1 MGGHH
6 ERPQRSLVRDRR
18 GRLKGASI
26 VPKNMPKNVPKNV
39 MEEQSPQPGSA
50 PPARRLRT
58 PGLLTPWIWNTRWI
72 PGFLL
77 AQVAVMLPFAEK
89 TPAAYQGVPGGLGAL
104 LSVTAAIVCGPIA
117 GALVSLVG
125 GLVFVPLV
133 ADFERGSQF
142 SIFLWLIAAVGA
154 GVISG
159 RLRQSDVDRTAALA
173 RERLAANRLHRLQG
187 ITEVLA
193 GAMTP
198 EEVAQAT
205 ITATMA
211 ALGADAAGLTVRID
225 DDSRTLRVLA
235 ASTADDGLF
244 AGWRHHP
251 IETPT
256 AGPEIVRSGR
266 PIFIE
271 TRRELLARFPIVR
284 KIEGDERFGGFAG
297 VPVALGSEVL
307 GALSLGFHRD
317 HMVPPEERG
326 LLLSMAHQAAIALH
340 RIRSGEDERRARAT
354 AEHAEDRLRKL
365 QAVSDAANAASG
377 LDELVEKVLPLV
389 RDAVSADG
397 ASFLLLSDNRK
408 ELRYKGRVGVEEEE
422 GDDAAI
428 PLGAGASGRIAATGR
443 PLVIPELT
451 AEDVISRALRKRRSY
466 VGVPVRLGG
475 RVVGVLHASSQEA
488 GAFDRDDA
496 DFLQSI
502 ADSLAVTIDRTR
514 SFDQRDRMATALER
528 ALLPM
533 SLPHVP
539 GFEVATMYRPSRF
552 GDDVG
557 GDFYDVFGD
566 GDVWYLAIGDVCGKG
581 PEAAAIMGMTR
592 IALRSLAREDDSRP
606 LTEVLQLLNGFL
618 LDSELM
624 GERFCTVCVARL
636 ELSDGGGTVTTCLG
650 GHPPPLLVRAD
661 GALES
666 VGRPGSLLG
675 LFPDVSLHETRADLR
690 RGDALA
696 LFTDGVT
703 ELSVERPDEGESM
716 LRSALT
722 AAAEEDAAGIVKTVE
737 RTLLEPRGE
746 LRDDAALVVAKRL

>member
-1 MGGHH
+1 MDETSPRS
-6 ERPQRSLVRDRR
+6 ERTRPVRRT
-18 GRLKGASI
+18 
-26 VPKNMPKNVPKNV
+26 
-39 MEEQSPQPGSA
+39 
-50 PPARRLRT
+50 RT
-58 PGLLTPWIWNTRWI
+58 PGPLARWIWNTRWI
-72 PGFLL
+72 PGFIL
-77 AQVAVMLPFAEK
+77 AQVAVMLLFAEK
-89 TPAAYQGVPGGLGAL
+89 PAGTYEGVPGGFGAL
-104 LSVTAAIVCGPIA
+104 LSVAAAIVCGPIA

-133 ADFERGSQF
+133 TDFGQGTQF
-142 SIFLWLIAAVGA
+142 SIFLWLIASVGA

-159 RLRQSDVDRTAALA
+159 RLRQSDVDRAEAIT
-173 RERLAANRLHRLQG
+173 RERLAANRLHRLQA

-205 ITATMA
+205 ITAAMA
-211 ALGADAAGLTVRID
+211 ALRADAAGLTVRSD
-225 DDSRTLRVLA
+225 DDPDTLRVLA
-235 ASTADDGLF
+235 ASTSDDGLV
-244 AGWRHHP
+244 AGWRLHP
-251 IETPT
+251 IDTPA
-256 AGPEIVRSGR
+256 AGPEIVRTGR

-271 TRRELLARFPIVR
+271 TRRELLARFPIVK
-284 KIEGDERFGGFAG
+284 KIEGDRRFGGFAG

-389 RDAVSADG
+389 RDAVLADG
-397 ASFLLLSDNRK
+397 ASFLLLSENGK
-408 ELRYKGRVGVEEEE
+408 ELRYQGRVGVEEEE
-422 GDDAAI
+422 GGDTAI

-443 PLVIPELT
+443 SLVIAELT
-451 AEDVISRALRKRRSY
+451 PEDVISRALRQRRSY
-466 VGVPVRLGG
+466 VGVPVRVSG
-475 RVVGVLHASSQEA
+475 RVVGVLHASSRQP
-488 GAFDRDDA
+488 GAFHDDDA

-502 ADSLAVTIDRTR
+502 ADSLGVTVDRTS

-539 GFEVATMYRPSRF
+539 GFEIATMYRPSRF
-552 GDDVG
+552 GDEVG

-606 LTEVLQLLNGFL
+606 LPEVMELLNGFL
-618 LDSELM
+618 LESELM

-636 ELSDGGGTVTTCLG
+636 ELSDGHATVTTCLG

-661 GALES
+661 GSLGA
-666 VGRPGSLLG
+666 VGKPGSLLG
-675 LFPDVSLHETRADLR
+675 LFAEVSHHETRTELH
-690 RGDALA
+690 RGDTIA

-716 LRSALT
+716 LRSALI
-722 AAAEEDAAGIVKTVE
+722 AAATEDAAGIVKTIE
-737 RTLLEPRGE
+737 RTLIEPRGE

>member
-1 MGGHH
+1 MDG
-6 ERPQRSLVRDRR
+6 
-18 GRLKGASI
+18 
-26 VPKNMPKNVPKNV
+26 
-39 MEEQSPQPGSA
+39 QSPRSEWA

-58 PGLLTPWIWNTRWI
+58 PGPLAPWIWNTRWI

-104 LSVTAAIVCGPIA
+104 LSVTTAIVSGPIA

-133 ADFERGSQF
+133 ADHERGSQF
-142 SIFLWLIAAVGA
+142 SILLWLIAAVGA

-173 RERLAANRLHRLQG
+173 RERLAANRLHRLQS
-187 ITEVLA
+187 ITEALA

-198 EEVAQAT
+198 GEVAQAT
-205 ITATMA
+205 INAAMA
-211 ALGADAAGLTVRID
+211 ALGADAAGLTVRTD
-225 DDSRTLRVLA
+225 DPDTLRVLA
-235 ASTADDGLF
+235 ASTSDDGLF
-244 AGWRHHP
+244 AEWRPHP
-251 IETPT
+251 VDTPA
-256 AGPEIVRSGR
+256 AGPEIVRTGR
-266 PIFIE
+266 AIFIE
-271 TRRELLARFPIVR
+271 TRGELLARFPIVR

-297 VPVALGSEVL
+297 VPVALGAEVL

-365 QAVSDAANAASG
+365 QAVSDAANASSG
-377 LDELVEKVLPLV
+377 LDELVEKVLPVV
-389 RDAVSADG
+389 RDAVLADG

-408 ELRYKGRVGVEEEE
+408 ELRIKGRVGVEEEE
-422 GDDAAI
+422 EEAGDTVI

-451 AEDVISRALRKRRSY
+451 AEDVISRALKERRSY
-466 VGVPVRLGG
+466 VGVPVRVGG
-475 RVVGVLHASSQEA
+475 RVVGVLHASSQKA
-488 GAFDRDDA
+488 GAFDEDDA

-539 GFEVATMYRPSRF
+539 GFEIATMYRPSRF

-606 LTEVLQLLNGFL
+606 LTEVLELLNSFL

-624 GERFCTVCVARL
+624 GDRFCTVCVAKL
-636 ELSDGGGTVTTCLG
+636 DLSNGEGTVTTCLG

-661 GALES
+661 GVLEA

-675 LFPDVSLHETRADLR
+675 LFPEVSLHETRANLR
-690 RGDALA
+690 RGDTIV

-703 ELSVERPDEGESM
+703 ELSVERPTEGESM
-716 LRSALT
+716 LRSALI
-722 AAAEEDAAGIVKTVE
+722 AAATEDAAGIVKTVE